1 MANIFPGI
9 QIPTNNPIP
18 NPIIPSQQVVV
29 PSVTIPQ
36 GFSAVPNQAI
46 ERPITSIIVHGK
58 EAAKNYQLPPG
69 SRVAIFDDDESMFY
83 YRETDERGN
92 TISFKTCS
100 YEEIEDPPEPQYLTV
115 QEFKAALSDFAKELK
130 EELSNG

>member
-36 GFSAVPNQAI
+36 GFSAVPNQA
-46 ERPITSIIVHGK
+46 RGFRVSPSIFRK
-58 EAAKNYQLPPG
+58 ENQNG
-69 SRVAIFDDDESMFY
+69 Y
-83 YRETDERGN
+83 Y
-92 TISFKTCS
+92 
-100 YEEIEDPPEPQYLTV
+100 
-115 QEFKAALSDFAKELK
+115 
-130 EELSNG
+130 